1 MNVSTPTPSV
11 REIPA
16 VSGAAP
22 DAATRRLLWECR
34 RGMKELDLLLERFAR
49 VALPVASEE
58 ERATFAQ
65 LLALPDS
72 HLAAYLLG
80 GTPPAEPRLA
90 RLVDSIQAL
99 CRSRGGS
106 GVFCR

>member
-1 MNVSTPTPSV
+1 MSTPTPGAPK
-11 REIPA
+11 IPA
-16 VSGAAP
+16 VSGVGS

-49 VALPVASEE
+49 VALPAASEE
-58 ERATFAQ
+58 ERASFAQ

-72 HLAAYLLG
+72 CLAAYLLG
-80 GTPPAEPRLA
+80 GPPPPEPHLA
-90 RLVDSIQAL
+90 RMVESIQAL
-99 CRSRGGS
+99 CRSGGGS